1 MKKSI
6 IGVIGAL
13 MLWSILFTGCEE
25 NALENQTLEKSD
37 IETVTEQTRLEN
49 KEEKVTY
56 DLKLTFDEKS
66 RKLTGKQEI
75 RIENM
80 KMGDR
85 LPLQLWMNAYK
96 NGKKGHFYF
105 PEMRNRIF
113 ARGDSQGFIDIKAV
127 AIEGKDISFE
137 IEDELLWLDVSQVQK
152 SDRVLRV
159 SLDIEIQVPKISHR
173 TGGNDKALWLG
184 NWIPTLGI
192 YQEEGW
198 IVSNY
203 LPAGDPFYT
212 QTADYRLQIT
222 TPPEYTVVGSGMER
236 AEMLEDNKLTI
247 IEGNNIRDMALAI
260 SRNYREYIHKTED
273 DISLKLYSYSLDQKA
288 AEAYLK
294 ELEKI
299 MDYYGRRIGP
309 YPYKDFDVVETEFM
323 TGGMEY
329 PCLIMISTQ
338 NLQEFTKG
346 SATILHETGHQ
357 WFYGILGNN
366 QLKDAWF
373 DEGLTTFIQKGYELQ
388 EKELE
393 VFYQKEKI
401 QLKKALEGWANIA
414 LGEDLSIYTS
424 WSHYYR
430 VNYRRAALMHY
441 EIYQAMGKDRYD
453 GFLKS
458 LYQQYQNKIVTRE
471 GFRELC
477 RQHGG
482 EPAVAIFNSYFNN
495 Q

>member
-6 IGVIGAL
+6 MGIIVCLVLGSV
-13 MLWSILFTGCEE
+13 LFTGCQE
-25 NALENQTLEKSD
+25 QVLEKEVQEQKD
-37 IETVTEQTRLEN
+37 IQTVVEQAQLES
-49 KEEKVTY
+49 KEEKTSY
-56 DLKLTFDEKS
+56 ALELTFDEQTQ
-66 RKLTGKQEI
+66 KLTGTQEI

-80 KMGDR
+80 KIEDK

-105 PEMRNRIF
+105 PEMRDRIF
-113 ARGDSQGFIDIKAV
+113 SRGDSKGFIDINRVAV
-127 AIEGKDISFE
+127 EGKDISFE
-137 IEDELLWLDVSQVQK
+137 IDDQVLWVDLSQVANRR
-152 SDRVLRV
+152 DHLRIT
-159 SLDIEIQVPKISHR
+159 LDIEIQVPRISHR

-192 YQEEGW
+192 YQEKGW
-198 IVSNY
+198 IVSDY

-212 QTADYRLQIT
+212 QMADYRLQIT
-222 TPPEYTVVGSGMER
+222 TPRQYTVVGSGVETVK
-236 AEMLEDNKLTI
+236 MLENSKLTV
-247 IEGNNIRDMALAI
+247 IEGNNIRDMALAF
-260 SRNYREYIHKTED
+260 SNHYREYVHKTKD
-273 DISLKLYSYSLDQKA
+273 DISLKLYSYSLDQTS

-329 PCLIMISTQ
+329 PCLIMISSQ
-338 NLQEFTKG
+338 NLQDFKKG

-388 EKELE
+388 DRELEAFYEKEK
-393 VFYQKEKI
+393 V
-401 QLKKALEGWANIA
+401 QLKKALEGWDNIA
-414 LGEDLSIYTS
+414 LGEDLRTYHS

-441 EIYQAMGKDRYD
+441 EIYQTLGKEKYD
-453 GFLKS
+453 IFLKD

-471 GFRELC
+471 AFSTLC
-477 RQHGG
+477 HQHGQ
-482 EPAVAIFNSYFNN
+482 EKAVAVFDRYFNK